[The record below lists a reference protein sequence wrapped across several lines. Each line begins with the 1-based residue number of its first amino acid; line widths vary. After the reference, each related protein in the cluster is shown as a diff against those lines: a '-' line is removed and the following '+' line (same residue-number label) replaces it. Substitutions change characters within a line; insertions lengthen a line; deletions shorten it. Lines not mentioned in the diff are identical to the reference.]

1 MGHPVEKDVLKL
13 LRSASQLPECVLE
26 NRFVLFVSLALAS
39 VKQHQ
44 ATVVEC
50 LKAAICK
57 NIALTLK
64 SCTSAWLRQVP
75 NNITTLENYQALL
88 WCIAVFHEFSQSFKL
103 NC

>member
-75 NNITTLENYQALL
+75 NNITT
-88 WCIAVFHEFSQSFKL
+88 
-103 NC
+103 